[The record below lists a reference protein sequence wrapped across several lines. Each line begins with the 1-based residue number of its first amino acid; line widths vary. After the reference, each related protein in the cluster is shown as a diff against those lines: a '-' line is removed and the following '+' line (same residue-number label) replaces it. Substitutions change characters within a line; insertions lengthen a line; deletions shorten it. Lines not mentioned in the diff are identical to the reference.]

1 MSKSARKHRQASGKG
16 RQPAKRH
23 APPHKE
29 KSLSPEQREKMKRIA
44 ILIAIAI
51 LAAIPFSIGKYFEF
65 NSPDPFDS
73 GGYVYSAA
81 HILSGAEIGVAEK
94 PSAQLGTLLVNLLG
108 VKLFGFSETG
118 PKLVQT
124 LMQLIALTLMFVVM
138 RKLYGT
144 LAAAVGL
151 IVATVYLSWSFV
163 AKSGNVKEQYMIAC
177 MVIGVSCFV
186 WYQLKGKWWLAVLA
200 GAVLIWAP
208 LFKQT
213 GVSAIGAIGLFV
225 ILQPILKNRTW
236 KQTGQDILLL
246 FGGAIGSLIPLYVW
260 MIGWK
265 VQMALPYEFV
275 WQVFAR
281 FIPAG
286 EETEKAKAAL
296 DYVSGSRK
304 LVPFE
309 VQYQKVMYHYGKVIM
324 PILLAALAIIVGIV
338 RWIWSLKVRKPSSRT
353 TYDHFLLLFAVWWI
367 LDMAFVWISPRS
379 YVQYYLPLNASAA
392 MLGGYLVAVYWD
404 RAKNAAR
411 KTGWLIGGIIGLFVM
426 IVLSWHVFFEPDSG
440 RSLNSYEY
448 MLKTASLRRKGD
460 PRSRFRGEGTGEYI
474 AAHSESSDK
483 IYVWGWMP
491 GIYVKA
497 QRFSAASKMCCLPR
511 PAPAVLAEIVDELQ
525 TEFKENMPKFIVDT
539 RKRHIPA
546 ERPPYELWPIV
557 RYQTMKQETFLA
569 PEENAVAAYEKN
581 WAEMLRTSFGDEEA
595 ERFDILAPFR
605 RFVRENYQI
614 VGLKQYLV
622 ARDGRLF
629 HPAFGQEV
637 LFELKDK

>member
-1 MSKSARKHRQASGKG
+1 MSKSARKHRHASPKS
-16 RQPAKRH
+16 RQPVKRH

-29 KSLSPEQREKMKRIA
+29 KAVSPEKREKTKRIIVLA
-44 ILIAIAI
+44 VIAI

-81 HILSGAEIGVAEK
+81 HILSGAEIGVDEK

-108 VKLFGFSETG
+108 VRLFGFNETG
-118 PKLVQT
+118 PKLIQT
-124 LMQLIALTLMFVVM
+124 IIQIAALTLMFIAM

-144 LAAAVGL
+144 LAAAVGV
-151 IVATVYLSWSFV
+151 IIASVYLSWSFV

-186 WYQLKGKWWLAVLA
+186 MYQLSSKWWQAIIA

-225 ILQPILKNRTW
+225 ILQPVLKNKTW
-236 KQTGQDILLL
+236 KQTGKDILLL
-246 FGGAIGSLIPLYVW
+246 FGGAFASLMPLYVW
-260 MIGWK
+260 MIGWN

-275 WQVFAR
+275 WQTLAA
-281 FIPAG
+281 FIPSGA
-286 EETEKAKAAL
+286 ETEDAKVAL
-296 DYVSGSRK
+296 DYVSRSRK
-304 LVPFE
+304 LVPFS
-309 VQYQKVMYHYGKVIM
+309 VQWRKVLYHYGKVIM
-324 PILLAALAIIVGIV
+324 PILLAGSAMIVGIV
-338 RWIWSLKVRKPSSRT
+338 RWILSLRARKPSNRT
-353 TYDHFLLLFAVWWI
+353 PYDRFFILFAFWWI

-404 RAKNAAR
+404 KAKNAAR
-411 KTGWLIGGIIGLFVM
+411 KTGWLIGGIVGLSLMV
-426 IVLSWHVFFEPDSG
+426 VLSWHVFFEPASG
-440 RSLNSYEY
+440 WSSHSYQY
-448 MLKTASLRRKGD
+448 MLKTAAVRRKGQM
-460 PRSRFRGEGTGEYI
+460 RFRGEGTGEYI
-474 AAHSESSDK
+474 RTHSEPTDK

-491 GIYVKA
+491 GIYVNA

-511 PAPAVLAEIVDELQ
+511 PAPAVLADIVDELLSEF
-525 TEFKENMPKFIVDT
+525 TEEMPKFIVDT

-557 RYQTMKQETFLA
+557 RYQGMKQETFLA

-581 WAEMLRTSFGDEEA
+581 WAEMLRKSFGDEEA
-595 ERFDILAPFR
+595 ERFEILAPFR
-605 RFVRENYQI
+605 KFVRENYEI
-614 VGLKQYLV
+614 VGLRQYMV
-622 ARDGRLF
+622 TREGRLV
-629 HPAFGQEV
+629 HPVFGEEV
-637 LFELKDK
+637 LFKLKEQ